1 MNIGI
6 IGSGMIGGTAG
17 RLFAQHGHA
26 VAIAH
31 RRGPSSLAG
40 LVAEIGPQARAATID
55 EAAAFGE
62 VVLLAIPLKEYQ
74 TIPAAPLAGKVVI
87 DAMNYDPQRDGRIEF
102 DGKASSELVAG
113 HLPRAR
119 LVKAFNTMYFQVLAQ
134 EGHPD
139 APLDDR
145 LALFVA
151 GDDAAAKQVVA
162 KLIEEI
168 GFAPIDT
175 GSLHAGGLLQQ
186 PDSPIY
192 NKKLTAREARP
203 ILAEIQKGHAPDP
216 STLSD

>member
-6 IGSGMIGGTAG
+6 IGSGMIGGTAA
-17 RLFAQHGHA
+17 RLFARHGHA

-31 RRGPSSLAG
+31 RRGPASLAG
-40 LVAEIGPQARAATID
+40 LVAEIGPQASALTVD

-62 VVLLAIPLKEYQ
+62 VVLLAIPLREYQ
-74 TIPAAPLAGKVVI
+74 TIPAAPLAGKVAI
-87 DAMNYDPQRDGRIEF
+87 DAMNYYPQRDGPIEF
-102 DGKASSELVAG
+102 GGRASSELVAG
-113 HLPRAR
+113 HLPGAR

-151 GDDAAAKQVVA
+151 GDDTAAKQTVA

-175 GSLHAGGLLQQ
+175 GGLHAGGLLQQ
-186 PDSPIY
+186 PDSSIY
-192 NKKLTAREARP
+192 NRKLTAREARP
-203 ILAEIQKGHAPDP
+203 ILAQVQKGRGPGP
-216 STLSD
+216 R